1 MTFEEKLKLRARTE
15 DCPLPQ
21 GFPERLEEKIDEIVE
36 KAERP
41 GKKRVFRTALLAA
54 ALCAA
59 LTATALAASPT
70 LRQALLAALGS
81 FAPYSQEME
90 GLSAVDQ
97 GIEVRVVS
105 ALTDGTV
112 VRVYFEIRDLTE
124 DRLNEALKVEWEN
137 VTPDDRAS
145 WEQWG
150 YGSGRLVSY
159 DPDSRTALMEF
170 ALAGD
175 GQPVEDTVLTLEI
188 NRIIPWEAN
197 WLREKEPIEGK
208 WLLNVPLTS
217 APSRRVELGG
227 AAIGKAKAETL
238 RLTALGAYLET
249 VPTITL
255 RSRRGGIRRWP
266 LTVSFSDGTTIAV
279 AEADS
284 LYQGYERE
292 TYHWSFPEPIDL
304 EKAVG
309 VEINGQYFSLA
320 ND

>member
-1 MTFEEKLKLRARTE
+1 MTFDEKLRLRARTE

-21 GFPERLEEKIDEIVE
+21 GFQERLEEKIDEITE

-41 GKKRVFRTALLAA
+41 GKKRVFRTLLLAA

-59 LTATALAASPT
+59 LTVTALAASPT

-81 FAPYSQEME
+81 FAPYSQEIG

-112 VRVYFEIRDLTE
+112 VRVYFEIQDLTE
-124 DRLNEALKVEWEN
+124 DRLDETLKVEWEN

-150 YGSGRLVSY
+150 YGAAGRLVSY

-170 ALAGD
+170 GLTGD
-175 GQPVEDTVLTLEI
+175 GEPVDNTVLTLEI
-188 NRIIPWEAN
+188 DRILPGED
-197 WLREKEPIEGK
+197 REQATIEGN
-208 WLLNVPLTS
+208 WILDVPLTT
-217 APSRRVELGG
+217 APSRKVDLGG
-227 AAIGKAKAETL
+227 AAIGKAEAETL

-249 VPTITL
+249 VPTIAL
-255 RSRRGGIRRWP
+255 RSRREGIRRWP
-266 LTVSFSDGTTIAV
+266 LTVSFSDGTTVAV
-279 AEADS
+279 EEADS

-292 TYHWSFPEPIDL
+292 TYHWSFPEPIDP
-304 EKAVG
+304 EEAVG
-309 VEINGQYFSLA
+309 VEINGQYFTLT